1 MFKRLFLTL
10 SAVLCCAALAIL
22 MMAVP
27 AVAADPTPTPAAF
40 TPLPEPTE
48 GAVDEAALASID
60 LRALPVLPDFSVKAE
75 YLRSIYAEGKRR
87 ALNSS
92 AFSKVG
98 DCMTASPNFLIPFA
112 AGGYTLAEYTSLE
125 DVITRFNVPVR
136 DALTS
141 LSNPSLAAESG
152 FNAASVLDA
161 TWSDPAL
168 CDFDESPLACE
179 YRYSQP
185 AFALILF
192 GTNDMKSLTTAQFD
206 FYLRRVLV
214 ETVNSGIIPL
224 VSTFPNQPGFVDQSV
239 LYNRIVVKAAAD
251 YNLPL
256 INLWRAFEPLP
267 YQGIDP
273 NEPTHMTKPESGDV
287 ASFAVEDLQAG
298 HNLHNLLTLQAL
310 EALLAVLE

>member
-1 MFKRLFLTL
+1 MFKRLFLIL
-10 SAVLCCAALAIL
+10 SAVLCCAALAML
-22 MMAVP
+22 MMTAP

-40 TPLPEPTE
+40 MPLPEPTE
-48 GAVDEAALASID
+48 GLVDEAALASID
-60 LRALPVLPDFSVKAE
+60 LRALPILPDFSANAE

-112 AGGYTLAEYTSLE
+112 AGGYTLADYASLE
-125 DVITRFNVPVR
+125 DVISRFNVPVR

-185 AFALILF
+185 AFAVILF

-214 ETVNSGIIPL
+214 ETVN
-224 VSTFPNQPGFVDQSV
+224 NEPGFIDQSM

-273 NEPTHMTKPESGDV
+273 NEPTHMTKPESGNV
-287 ASFAVEDLQAG
+287 ASFAAEDLQAG